1 MGLETE
7 NMQLT
12 DNARVQILQEEV
24 NYYRTLI
31 EPHDCGHIYT
41 TINFLNDRIQN
52 LLGGKKEWPFVK

>member
-1 MGLETE
+1 
-7 NMQLT
+7 MQLT
-12 DNARVQILQEEV
+12 NNARVQILQEEV
-24 NYYRTLI
+24 DYYRTLI

>member
-24 NYYRTLI
+24 DYYRTLI

-52 LLGGKKEWPFVK
+52 LLGCKKEWPFVK